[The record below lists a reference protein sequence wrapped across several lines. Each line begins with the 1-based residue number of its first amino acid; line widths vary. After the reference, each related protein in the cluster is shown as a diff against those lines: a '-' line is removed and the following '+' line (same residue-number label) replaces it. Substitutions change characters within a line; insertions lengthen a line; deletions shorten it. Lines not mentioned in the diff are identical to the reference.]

1 MYIKRHIE
9 NSIKTLEK
17 MYKAIL
23 ITGPRQSGKTTFLQN
38 HKPNIEL
45 LNFDDPS
52 LRSEIINSP
61 NLFFKNHSLPIAL
74 DEVQRAP
81 EVFLPLKLQIDNSNK
96 KAQCYLSGSQSFL
109 LMKNVSDSLAGRLG
123 IVKLFG
129 LSQREKFQLNF
140 YDEFYPTES
149 YIKKHKKFNLPYD
162 EIWNEILRGG
172 SPALFVNKDFNQKV
186 FWQNYISEYL
196 DRDVRDLS
204 QIGNLLT
211 FHNFMQLLATQVGN
225 LLNISRIASDLKINV
240 HTVEHYLSILEASNI
255 IYLLRPYSNN
265 LSTRLIKTPKVYFM
279 DTGLLCYLLGWEDSV
294 TLRNGPMAGHI
305 FENYVISEILK
316 SFYNALNN
324 EPRLYFYRDKDMK
337 EIDLIIEK
345 NMTLYPIEIKKHA
358 DPSKDDIKHF
368 SVLKKFTN
376 VKIDKG
382 AVISFYD
389 KIINITDNII
399 NIPVTFI

>member
-1 MYIKRHIE
+1 
-9 NSIKTLEK
+9 

-129 LSQREKFQLNF
+129 LSQREKFQLDF
-140 YDEFYPTES
+140 YDEFYPTKS

-265 LSTRLIKTPKVYFM
+265 LSTRLIKTPKAYFM

-294 TLRNGPMAGHI
+294 TLRNSPMAGHI

-376 VKIDKG
+376 VKIDEG

-389 KIINITDNII
+389 RIINITDNII

>member
-1 MYIKRHIE
+1 
-9 NSIKTLEK
+9 

-140 YDEFYPTES
+140 YDEFYPTKS
-149 YIKKHKKFNLPYD
+149 YIKKHKKSNLPYD

-240 HTVEHYLSILEASNI
+240 HTIEHYLSILEASNI

-376 VKIDKG
+376 VKIDEG

-389 KIINITDNII
+389 RIINITDNII

>member
-140 YDEFYPTES
+140 YDEFYPTEN

-376 VKIDKG
+376 VKIDEG

>member
-23 ITGPRQSGKTTFLQN
+23 ITGPRQSGKTTFLTN
-38 HKPNIEL
+38 YKPNIEL
-45 LNFDDPS
+45 LNFDDPT
-52 LRSEIINSP
+52 LRNEIINTP
-61 NLFFKNHSLPIAL
+61 NTFFKNHSLPLVL
-74 DEVQRAP
+74 DEVQRVP
-81 EVFLPLKLQIDNSNK
+81 EIFLPLKLQIDSNSK

-123 IVKLFG
+123 IIKLFG
-129 LSQREKFQLNF
+129 LSQREKYKLNF
-140 YDEFYPTES
+140 YDEFYPTED
-149 YIKKHKKFNLPYD
+149 YIEKHKKLNLSYD
-162 EIWNEILRGG
+162 DVWNEVLRGG
-172 SPALFVNKDFNQKV
+172 SPELFANKNYNQKV

-204 QIGNLLT
+204 QIGNLIV
-211 FHNFMQLLATQVGN
+211 FHNFMQLLAAQVSN
-225 LLNISRIASDLKINV
+225 LLNISRMASDLKISV

-255 IYLLRPYSNN
+255 IYLIKPYSNN
-265 LSTRLIKTPKVYFM
+265 LSKRLVKTPKVYFM
-279 DTGLLCYLLGWEDSV
+279 DTGLLCHLLGWENSI
-294 TLRNGPMAGHI
+294 TLKNGPMAGPI

-316 SFYNALNN
+316 SFYNALNT

-358 DPSKDDIKHF
+358 DPSKDDIKNF
-368 SVLKKFTN
+368 SVLNKFTN
-376 VKIDKG
+376 ARIGEG
-382 AVISFYD
+382 AIIRFYD
-389 KIINITDNII
+389 KPIHITDNVM
-399 NIPVTFI
+399 NIPISYI

>member
-1 MYIKRHIE
+1 MYIKRDIE
-9 NSIKTLEK
+9 NSIKILEK

-23 ITGPRQSGKTTFLQN
+23 ITGPRQSGKTTFLIN

-45 LNFDDPS
+45 LNFDDPT
-52 LRSEIINSP
+52 LRREIINSP
-61 NLFFKNHSLPIAL
+61 NLFFKNHSLPLAL
-74 DEVQRAP
+74 DEVQRVP
-81 EVFLPLKLQIDNSNK
+81 EVFLPLKLQIDNSDK

-123 IVKLFG
+123 IIKLFG
-129 LSQREKFQLNF
+129 LSQREKLGLGF
-140 YDEFYPTES
+140 YDEFYPTND
-149 YIKKHKKFNLPYD
+149 YINKHKNVSLSYND
-162 EIWNEILRGG
+162 IWNEILRGG
-172 SPALFVNKDFNQKV
+172 SPELFVNKDFKQNV

-211 FHNFMQLLATQVGN
+211 FHDFMQLIASQVAN
-225 LLNISRIASDLKINV
+225 LLNLSRIASDLKISV

-265 LSTRLIKTPKVYFM
+265 LSTRLVKTPKVYFM
-279 DTGLLCYLLGWEDSV
+279 DTGLLCYLLGWEDSI
-294 TLRNGPMAGHI
+294 TLRNGPMASHI

-358 DPSKDDIKHF
+358 DPSKDDVKHF
-368 SVLKKFTN
+368 SILNKFTN
-376 VKIDKG
+376 VNIGEG

-389 KIINITDNII
+389 KVINVTDNVR
-399 NIPVTFI
+399 NIPVTYL

>member
-1 MYIKRHIE
+1 
-9 NSIKTLEK
+9 

-140 YDEFYPTES
+140 YDEFYPTEN

-376 VKIDKG
+376 VKIDEG

>member
-23 ITGPRQSGKTTFLQN
+23 ITGPRQSGKTTFLIN
-38 HKPNIEL
+38 HKPDIEL
-45 LNFDDPS
+45 LNFDDPT
-52 LRSEIINSP
+52 LRSEIINTP
-61 NLFFKNHSLPIAL
+61 NLFFKNHSLPLIL

-81 EVFLPLKLQIDNSNK
+81 EVFLPLKLQIDNTNK
-96 KAQCYLSGSQSFL
+96 KSQCYLSGSQSFL

-123 IVKLFG
+123 IIKLYG
-129 LSQREKFQLNF
+129 LSQREKYKLNF
-140 YDEFYPTES
+140 YDEFYPTEK
-149 YIKKHKKFNLPYD
+149 YIKKHGKINISYD
-162 EIWNEILRGG
+162 DIWDEILRGG
-172 SPALFVNKDFNQKV
+172 SPELFVNKDYNQKI

-211 FHNFMQLLATQVGN
+211 FHNFMQLLASQVSN

-240 HTVEHYLSILEASNI
+240 HTAEHYLSILEASNI

-265 LSTRLIKTPKVYFM
+265 LSSRLVKTPKVYFM
-279 DTGLLCYLLGWEDSV
+279 DTGLLCHLLGWEDSI
-294 TLRNGPMAGHI
+294 TLKNGPMAGHI
-305 FENYVISEILK
+305 LENYVISEILK
-316 SFYNALNN
+316 SFYNSLNN

-345 NMTLYPIEIKKHA
+345 NKTLYPIEIKKHA
-358 DPSKDDIKHF
+358 DPSKDDIKSF
-368 SVLKKFTN
+368 SVLNKFTN
-376 VKIDKG
+376 VKIGEG
-382 AVISFYD
+382 AIISFYD
-389 KIINITDNII
+389 KPIHITDNAM
-399 NIPVTFI
+399 NIPISYI